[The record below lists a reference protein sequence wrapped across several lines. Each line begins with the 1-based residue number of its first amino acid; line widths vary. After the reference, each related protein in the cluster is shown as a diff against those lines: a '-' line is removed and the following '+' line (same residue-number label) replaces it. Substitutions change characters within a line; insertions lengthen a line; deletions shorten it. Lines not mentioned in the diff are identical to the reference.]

1 LNQDRAQTPAQP
13 WGVSLDATN
22 HWYPYTENQL
32 VNFSLQVNLPEGW
45 TALSQGQRTRIDKQ
59 SDSVIVQWV
68 ESNPQDNI
76 YLIAGPY
83 YEYQGISPFAQIMVL
98 LRNEDNNLA
107 SRYIDATKH
116 YLKLYH
122 QLLGPYPYAKFAMV
136 ENAQETGYGMPSFT
150 LLGPRV
156 IRLPFILHSSYPHEI
171 LHNWWGNSVYIDY
184 TQGNWSEGLTAYLA
198 DHLIKEQQGKAAQ
211 YRRDALQKYINY
223 VTEQSEFPLNEFQ
236 ARHGEASQ
244 AIGYNK
250 ALMFFHMLRL
260 RLGDDAFV
268 EGLRLFYQENRF
280 KHAGY
285 AELRNSFETA
295 SRSDLET
302 MFSQWIERRGIP
314 SLSLHQVSV
323 QSIQNAYILEAT
335 LEQLQNE
342 PAYVLDVPIAIKL
355 EGHAE
360 VLEVNE
366 DLKEKRKRIK
376 LHLPTRPI
384 SIQVD
389 PRFDLLRH
397 LEPGELPASLGQVFG
412 AVNKTIILPS
422 ASTTELKQA
431 YRRLAQRWA
440 AMDPSIEIREDND
453 LKELPHDRS
462 IWLLGWENQFLDQI
476 ATALK
481 KQDVRQQDDKIFIGE
496 QRFKRN
502 EHSLV
507 LSARHSLNQK
517 QAIAWIGTD
526 HPQAIRGLERKLP
539 HYSKYSYLVFR
550 GLEPTIEVKGQ
561 WTVLDSPLRFDFEAQ
576 GDAQV
581 PLKLAPHP
589 PLARFAT
596 VNTQS
601 LP

>member
-1 LNQDRAQTPAQP
+1 
-13 WGVSLDATN
+13 VK
-22 HWYPYTENQL
+22 
-32 VNFSLQVNLPEGW
+32 FSLQLNLPEGW
-45 TALSQGQRTRIDKQ
+45 TALSQGQRTRVDKQ
-59 SDSVIVQWV
+59 RDRVIVQWV
-68 ESNPQDNI
+68 ESHPQDDI
-76 YLIAGPY
+76 YLIAGPF
-83 YEYQGISPFAQIMVL
+83 YEYQGISPFAEIMVL
-98 LRNEDNNLA
+98 LRNEDQNLA

-136 ENAQETGYGMPSFT
+136 ENTQETGYGMPSFT

-198 DHLIKEQQGKAAQ
+198 DHLIKEQQGKGAQ
-211 YRRDALQKYINY
+211 YRREALQKYINY
-223 VTEQSEFPLNEFQ
+223 VTEQSDFPLNEFR

-260 RLGDDAFV
+260 QLGDDAFV
-268 EGLRLFYQENRF
+268 EGLRSFYRENRF

-285 AELRNSFETA
+285 TELRNSFETV
-295 SRSDLET
+295 SRSNLGT
-302 MFSQWIERRGIP
+302 MFSQWVERRGIP
-314 SLSLHQVSV
+314 TLSLQQVSV
-323 QSIQNAYILEAT
+323 QAIQNAYILEAT

-360 VLEVNE
+360 VLEVSEN
-366 DLKEKRKRIK
+366 LKEKRKRIK
-376 LHLPTRPI
+376 LHLAARPV

-389 PRFDLLRH
+389 PRFDLLRR
-397 LEPGELPASLGQVFG
+397 LDPGEVPASLGQVFG

-422 ASTTELKQA
+422 KTIPELKQA
-431 YRRLAQRWA
+431 YLRLAQHWA
-440 AMDPSIEIREDND
+440 AMDPGIEILEDKD

-462 IWLLGWENQFLDQI
+462 IWLLGWENHFLDQV
-476 ATALK
+476 AMALK
-481 KQDVRQQDDKIFIGE
+481 KQDVKQQDDQILIGE
-496 QRFKRN
+496 QRFKRS

-507 LSARHSLNQK
+507 LTARHSLDQK
-517 QAIAWIGTD
+517 QAIAWMGTD
-526 HPQAIRGLERKLP
+526 HPQALHGLERKLP
-539 HYSKYSYLVFR
+539 HYGKYSYLVFR
-550 GLEPTIEVKGQ
+550 GLEPSIEVKGQ
-561 WTVLDSPLRFDFEAQ
+561 WTVSDSPLRFDFEAQ
-576 GDAQV
+576 GDARP

-596 VNTQS
+596 ENSQES
-601 LP
+601 P